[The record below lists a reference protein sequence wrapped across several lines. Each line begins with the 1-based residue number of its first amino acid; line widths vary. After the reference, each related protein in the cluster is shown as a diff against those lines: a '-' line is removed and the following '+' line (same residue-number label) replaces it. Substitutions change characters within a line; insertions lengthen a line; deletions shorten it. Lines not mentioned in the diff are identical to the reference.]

1 MKKIPLILI
10 LAVMFTGCAEKNNI
24 PDSANSIFPEITE
37 KTESATT
44 KPERPVS
51 KSGFNITSEGIEV
64 IQRGEISQVLEDT
77 NIWISFKYCGYFPD
91 AGDILIRKDYDNDGY
106 KDLCIPYINSDK
118 LPYTNSGKCVYYHL
132 DPDTAQ
138 YEKWNSFNELNG
150 VIEKYY
156 INNSDYKSSYILKR
170 GDNQNTIYKC
180 NGLQLKYAGKEITFA
195 GDDNFT
201 YIDTYFLF
209 DNTNKEQLIERKKI
223 KDGKVEEIF
232 VHPSQCYF
240 TVYENC
246 IDIWWKYGN
255 NYKTIQTIEG
265 NYQSENEPQH
275 SHCSPHKQNV
285 IFKDIDGDG
294 YDDIYVKEGENSG
307 KYFRFNPETFKFD
320 EV

>member
-1 MKKIPLILI
+1 MKKLPLILI
-10 LAVMFTGCAEKNNI
+10 FAVMLTGCAEKNNI
-24 PDSANSIFPEITE
+24 SDSINSIFSETTAETE
-37 KTESATT
+37 AIATQS
-44 KPERPVS
+44 ERPVS

-64 IQRGEISQVLEDT
+64 IQRGEISQILEDT
-77 NIWISFKYCGYFPD
+77 NIWDSFRYCGYFPD

-106 KDLCIPYINSDK
+106 ADLCIPYINSSK
-118 LPYTNSGKCVYYHL
+118 YIYYHF

-156 INNSDYKSSYILKR
+156 ISNSDYESSYILKR

-195 GDDNFT
+195 DDDSFT

-209 DNTNKEQLIERKKI
+209 DNTNKEQIIERKKI
-223 KDGKVEEIF
+223 KDGKTEEIF
-232 VHPSQCYF
+232 VHPSQCSF
-240 TVYENC
+240 TVHENC
-246 IDIWWKYGN
+246 IDIWWKHGN
-255 NYKTIQTIEG
+255 NYKTIQTIGG
-265 NYQSENEPQH
+265 NYQSESESQH
-275 SHCSPHKQNV
+275 SHCSPYKQNV